1 MDADRRDWTN
11 QHGYVVPTETEA
23 IRHLT
28 DEETQLNKARQLYGI
43 FVRNCC
49 LVGFHLNDFEIEIH
63 GKKYRME
70 DLKRT

>member
-1 MDADRRDWTN
+1 MDANRRDYTN
-11 QHGYVVPTETEA
+11 QHGYKVPTETEA

-28 DEETQLNKARQLYGI
+28 DEETQMNKARQLYGI

-49 LVGFHLNDFEIEIH
+49 LVGFHLNDFEIEIY

-70 DLKRT
+70 DLKRS

>member
-11 QHGYVVPTETEA
+11 QHGYHVPTETEA
-23 IRHLT
+23 IRNLT

-49 LVGFHLNDFEIEIH
+49 LV
-63 GKKYRME
+63 
-70 DLKRT
+70 

>member
-11 QHGYVVPTETEA
+11 QHGYKVPTETEA

-49 LVGFHLNDFEIEIH
+49 LVGFHLNDFEIEIY

-70 DLKRT
+70 DLKRS

>member
-11 QHGYVVPTETEA
+11 QHGYKVPTETEA

-28 DEETQLNKARQLYGI
+28 DDEMQMNKARQLYGI

-49 LVGFHLNDFEIEIH
+49 LAGFHLNDF
-63 GKKYRME
+63 
-70 DLKRT
+70 

>member
-11 QHGYVVPTETEA
+11 QHGYKVPTETEA

-49 LVGFHLNDFEIEIH
+49 LVGFHLNDFEIEIN

>member
-1 MDADRRDWTN
+1 M
-11 QHGYVVPTETEA
+11 
-23 IRHLT
+23 T

-70 DLKRT
+70 ELKRT